1 MFRRLRLSANAT
13 RSLAGHSGVRSV
25 QREMPGSSHLLP
37 VQTASLQM
45 HRSLTCVRTSS
56 YSALYLSMRKEI
68 NRVRSTTVL
77 LVRKDAHVA
86 LAGDGQVTLGETVM
100 KASAKKVRRLYN
112 DQILAGFAGATGDAF
127 ALLTRFEAKLEQYH
141 GNLERASIEL
151 SKEWRTDKMLR
162 HLEALLVVADRKA
175 SFLLSGNGDV
185 IAPDEGVLAIGS
197 GGSYALAAARALI
210 KHTDLSARDVAVE
223 ALRIAGEI
231 CIYSNQNIVVE
242 ELA

>member
-1 MFRRLRLSANAT
+1 MSKDRN
-13 RSLAGHSGVRSV
+13 
-25 QREMPGSSHLLP
+25 
-37 VQTASLQM
+37 
-45 HRSLTCVRTSS
+45 
-56 YSALYLSMRKEI
+56 K
-68 NRVRSTTVL
+68 VRSTTVL
-77 LVRKDAHVA
+77 LVRKDTRVA

-100 KASAKKVRRLYN
+100 KASARKVRRLYN

-127 ALLTRFEAKLEQYH
+127 SLLTRFEAKLEQYH
-141 GNLERASIEL
+141 GNLERAAIEL

-162 HLEALLVVADRKA
+162 HLEALLVVADKKS

-210 KHTDLSARDVAVE
+210 KHTDLSAKDVAVE

-242 ELA
+242 EL